1 MTYPTEM
8 STVYKTAGLQ
18 LCAWKYL

>member
-18 LCAWKYL
+18 LYVWKYL